1 MVKTSFVFAA
11 AATAFLTLVQA
22 KSDVVDLSASTFDSH
37 IKKEDVTLVEFFA
50 PWCGHC
56 KALAPEYEI
65 AATTLKKDNIKIAKV
80 DCTVEQ
86 DLCSSQNVQGYPTI
100 KVFRSGSPADYSGP
114 RKADGIIS
122 YMLKQTQPPLTNLD
136 AKTYND
142 FKTSD
147 KVVAIAYIPAKDKDN
162 QKVFEQVANQLR
174 DEFTF
179 GLVTDKKTIATE
191 GHQDTP
197 SIVVYKQSD
206 NEVVFSDAF
215 DAAEISQWVKLN
227 SLPSF
232 GEIDG
237 STFSSYADLGLPIA
251 YTFYENEEQAEEI
264 DRLLKPLAEK
274 YKGKISFVKIDGAK
288 YGQHA
293 QNLAIPQEYP
303 SFGIQNLEDGSKFPL
318 LNKKATDVEAVDEL
332 AASVADGTAQAH
344 IKSGVA
350 PQPNDGPVK
359 VVVATEFTDV
369 VLDPKKNVFL
379 EVYAPWCGHCKTLAP
394 IWEELGELYADNED
408 MVIAKMDGTEND
420 VPPEAG
426 FQVTGFPT
434 LKFFKAD
441 TNELIDFNGDRSLE
455 GLQAFIAEVTGEKAD
470 EELDQSEEAVPAEED
485 ATEHHD
491 EL

>member
-1 MVKTSFVFAA
+1 M
-11 AATAFLTLVQA
+11 
-22 KSDVVDLSASTFDSH
+22 
-37 IKKEDVTLVEFFA
+37 
-50 PWCGHC
+50 
-56 KALAPEYEI
+56 
-65 AATTLKKDNIKIAKV
+65 
-80 DCTVEQ
+80 
-86 DLCSSQNVQGYPTI
+86 
-100 KVFRSGSPADYSGP
+100 
-114 RKADGIIS
+114 
-122 YMLKQTQPPLTNLD
+122 
-136 AKTYND
+136 
-142 FKTSD
+142 
-147 KVVAIAYIPAKDKDN
+147 
-162 QKVFEQVANQLR
+162 
-174 DEFTF
+174 
-179 GLVTDKKTIATE
+179 
-191 GHQDTP
+191 
-197 SIVVYKQSD
+197 
-206 NEVVFSDAF
+206 
-215 DAAEISQWVKLN
+215 
-227 SLPSF
+227 
-232 GEIDG
+232 
-237 STFSSYADLGLPIA
+237 
-251 YTFYENEEQAEEI
+251 
-264 DRLLKPLAEK
+264 
-274 YKGKISFVKIDGAK
+274 
-288 YGQHA
+288 
-293 QNLAIPQEYP
+293 
-303 SFGIQNLEDGSKFPL
+303 

-394 IWEELGELYADNED
+394 IWEELGELYADSED

>member
-1 MVKTSFVFAA
+1 MVKTSFVIAA
-11 AATAFLTLVQA
+11 AATAFLTFVQA
-22 KSDVVDLSASTFDSH
+22 KSDVIELSASTFDSH
-37 IKKEDVTLVEFFA
+37 IKNEDVTLVEFFA

-86 DLCSSQNVQGYPTI
+86 DLCSSQNVQGYPTL
-100 KVFRSGSPADYSGP
+100 KVFRSGTPGDYSGP
-114 RKADGIIS
+114 RKADGIVS
-122 YMLKQTQPPLTNLD
+122 YMLKQTQPPLTKLD

-179 GLVTDKKTIATE
+179 GLVTDKSTVAAE
-191 GHQDTP
+191 GSEDTP
-197 SIVVYKQSD
+197 TIVIYKQGDSQVVY
-206 NEVVFSDAF
+206 NEAF
-215 DAAEISQWVKLN
+215 DAADIAQWVKLN
-227 SLPSF
+227 SVPVY

-237 STFSSYADLGLPIA
+237 SNFANYADLGLPIA
-251 YTFYENEEQAEEI
+251 YTFYENEEQVEEV

-274 YKGKISFVKIDGAK
+274 YKGKISFVKIDGSK

-293 QNLAIPQEYP
+293 ESLAIPQDYP
-303 SFGIQNLEDGSKFPL
+303 SFGVQKLADGSKFPL
-318 LNKKATDVEAVDEL
+318 IGKKATEVEAVDEL
-332 AASVADGTAQAH
+332 TAAIVDGTAKPH
-344 IKSGVA
+344 IKSAVA

-359 VVVATEFTDV
+359 VIVANEFTEQ

-379 EVYAPWCGHCKTLAP
+379 EVYAPWCGHCKNLAP
-394 IWEELGELYADNED
+394 IWEELGQLYTDDED
-408 MVIAKMDGTEND
+408 IVIAKMDGTEND
-420 VPPEAG
+420 IPPEGG

-434 LKFFKAD
+434 LKFFKAGD
-441 TNELIDFNGDRSLE
+441 NEIIDYNGDRSLE
-455 GLQAFIAEVTGEKAD
+455 SLKEFIAEHTGVEKGSEEEAAPAD
-470 EELDQSEEAVPAEED
+470 ETAD
-485 ATEHHD
+485 ADDKHD